1 MENILQIQ
9 FEMMYNNA
17 QFNSDELTVFEF
29 RELMNK
35 LVTRKKEEKAEI
47 DKIKTTNPKK

>member
-17 QFNSDELTVFEF
+17 QFNSDEMSVYEF
-29 RELMNK
+29 REIMNK
-35 LVTRKKEEKAEI
+35 LVNRKKEEKAEM
-47 DKIKTTNPKK
+47 DKINPKK